1 MNMSR
6 TIETMSES
14 LTKLVTANS
23 DLKRTVES
31 QKQVIYN
38 LETKVNKLSNT
49 YSTGSHS
56 HVTDNRNDLI
66 IGSSVIRDIDQ
77 SKLQKTTVKCI
88 RGGRIHD
95 IGNVLKKSS
104 ENYQSV
110 SIIVREND
118 CGNRSAA
125 AAPVDEILTSYKETV
140 AEARNLTSDIRI
152 AIVLP
157 RDVGQETSERIDAL
171 NAGLI
176 EMCTAEGLTLINNEE
191 TFKLKDGSINDG
203 YYLDDGTHLIMAGTN
218 RLAKNLKVNLMPGQ
232 SKDVTKKPMPR
243 DISRPQYQ
251 QPTWASHG
259 RG

>member
-31 QKQVIYN
+31 QKQVIDN

-88 RGGRIHD
+88 RGDRIHD

-110 SIIVREND
+110 SIIVGEND

-125 AAPVDEILTSYKETV
+125 ASPVDEILTSYKE
-140 AEARNLTSDIRI
+140 
-152 AIVLP
+152 
-157 RDVGQETSERIDAL
+157 
-171 NAGLI
+171 
-176 EMCTAEGLTLINNEE
+176 
-191 TFKLKDGSINDG
+191 
-203 YYLDDGTHLIMAGTN
+203 
-218 RLAKNLKVNLMPGQ
+218 
-232 SKDVTKKPMPR
+232 KPE
-243 DISRPQYQ
+243 I
-251 QPTWASHG
+251 
-259 RG
+259 